1 MRVLMPRRLRK
12 IFHPLIFVAALFNRS
27 HFYIS
32 RVQLRLITAR
42 RARVIKSRFDS
53 ISYQRGKKKET
64 GEAEDKL

>member
-32 RVQLRLITAR
+32 RVQLRLITSSRESDKISFRLDLVSAR
-42 RARVIKSRFDS
+42 K
-53 ISYQRGKKKET
+53 QKET